1 MLRHLGEKKAADAI
15 LQAIENVLGRK
26 KPEEITPDMGGK
38 AKTKDLADAIEV
50 ELKGGGVDVCMYLLA
65 CLRYALHCYDR
76 YDVSLN
82 A

>member
-50 ELKGGGVDVCMYLLA
+50 ELKRIGGGGGKGAV
-65 CLRYALHCYDR
+65 
-76 YDVSLN
+76 N
-82 A
+82 GGK